1 VKLIVEIGGTK
12 AVYRILSNGLRTC
25 KEQLNARSGSIY
37 SLLSSRDTAVVTVLW
52 TDKEAG
58 RNRSTEGTEL
68 PRGNIL
74 VSITPVDPPHRM
86 SWNTIVH
93 VDNPQP

>member
-1 VKLIVEIGGTK
+1 MKLIVEIGGPR

-25 KEQLNARSGSIY
+25 KERLNARLGSIY
-37 SLLSSRDTAVVTVLW
+37 SFLSSRDSAVVTVLW
-52 TDKEAG
+52 MDKEAG
-58 RNRSTEGTEL
+58 HDRSTEGTEF

-74 VSITPVDPPHRM
+74 VSIIPVGPPHRM
-86 SWNTIVH
+86 AWNRIVQ

>member
-1 VKLIVEIGGTK
+1 MKLIVEFGGTK

-37 SLLSSRDTAVVTVLW
+37 SLLSSRDSAVVTLLL
-52 TDKEAG
+52 TGKEAG
-58 RNRSTEGTEL
+58 HDRSREGTEL

-74 VSITPVDPPHRM
+74 V
-86 SWNTIVH
+86 
-93 VDNPQP
+93 